1 MRVWFT
7 DQKSNPLDTKNEK
20 KKQKQQHKFSI
31 RYIKKRLA
39 LRVQQRDQIFVF
51 CWKYG

>member
-20 KKQKQQHKFSI
+20 KKNKNNNI
-31 RYIKKRLA
+31 NL
-39 LRVQQRDQIFVF
+39 V
-51 CWKYG
+51 

>member
-20 KKQKQQHKFSI
+20 KNKNNNI
-31 RYIKKRLA
+31 NL
-39 LRVQQRDQIFVF
+39 V
-51 CWKYG
+51 